1 MPCVLLHDV
10 DTATLDQLR
19 AQLPPSHELIRVQDA
34 PEGLKV
40 SAQLLVVTERTLDD
54 ADGAVGELHD
64 ARPGAPLVVLAP
76 LGRMDLAV
84 RAMRA
89 GAFDVLPDPVDARL
103 LGITVE
109 RAVEQG
115 ALLQE
120 LRRYRA
126 ERTRGQKGGLL
137 GNSPAMRQVD
147 RLIDRM
153 APVASSVLITGE
165 SGTGKELVAR
175 ALHDRSPRASAPFV
189 AINCAAVP
197 EPLLESELFGH
208 VKGAFTDARQ
218 SRDGLFVQARGGTLF
233 LDEIGDLP
241 AALQPKL
248 LRVLQDRKVRPVGG
262 DREVALDVRILAAT
276 HQDLETR
283 AEAGQFRADLLYR
296 LDVLRIELPP
306 LRERGHD
313 ILILAQ
319 RFLEQHAATMGR
331 PTPALPPEVARVL
344 LEHSWPGNVRE
355 LQNAMERA
363 AALADGDRIT
373 VSDLPPRLQ
382 RAAPRRDRPL
392 EPSGP
397 LRTLAEVERD
407 YVLRVLDAVSG
418 QRAKAAEI
426 LGLDRKTLWRKLRAW
441 GFEGT

>member
-153 APVASSVLITGE
+153 APVASSAMIRLRTYSSIGTNPSLSLSEALKMPSRV
-165 SGTGKELVAR
+165 SGVM
-175 ALHDRSPRASAPFV
+175 
-189 AINCAAVP
+189 
-197 EPLLESELFGH
+197 
-208 VKGAFTDARQ
+208 
-218 SRDGLFVQARGGTLF
+218 
-233 LDEIGDLP
+233 
-241 AALQPKL
+241 
-248 LRVLQDRKVRPVGG
+248 
-262 DREVALDVRILAAT
+262 
-276 HQDLETR
+276 
-283 AEAGQFRADLLYR
+283 Y
-296 LDVLRIELPP
+296 
-306 LRERGHD
+306 
-313 ILILAQ
+313 
-319 RFLEQHAATMGR
+319 
-331 PTPALPPEVARVL
+331 
-344 LEHSWPGNVRE
+344 
-355 LQNAMERA
+355 
-363 AALADGDRIT
+363 
-373 VSDLPPRLQ
+373 
-382 RAAPRRDRPL
+382 RPL
-392 EPSGP
+392 STYSSRECLPSP
-397 LRTLAEVERD
+397 SLSV
-407 YVLRVLDAVSG
+407 
-418 QRAKAAEI
+418 KP
-426 LGLDRKTLWRKLRAW
+426 KTRR
-441 GFEGT
+441 